1 MINLEE
7 HVVEIEGVKYVTL
20 EIAEAAIAA
29 NINQSKLDDAMI
41 LIQNSINQI
50 NDGINSITEDD

>member
-7 HVVEIEGVKYVTL
+7 HIVEIEGVKYVTL
-20 EIAEAAIAA
+20 EIAETAIAA
-29 NINQSKLDDAMI
+29 NINQSKLDDAM
-41 LIQNSINQI
+41 LMIQNSINEI

>member
-50 NDGINSITEDD
+50 NDGINSMTEDD

>member
-20 EIAEAAIAA
+20 EIAEAAVAA

>member
-7 HVVEIEGVKYVTL
+7 YIVEIEGVKYVTL
-20 EIAEAAIAA
+20 EIAEAAVAA

-41 LIQNSINQI
+41 MIQKSINQI
-50 NDGINSITEDD
+50 NDEINSITEDD

>member
-41 LIQNSINQI
+41 MIQNSINQI

>member
-7 HVVEIEGVKYVTL
+7 HIVEIEGVKYVTL

-29 NINQSKLDDAMI
+29 NINQSKLDDAM
-41 LIQNSINQI
+41 LMIQNSINQI

>member
-20 EIAEAAIAA
+20 EIAEAAIAV